1 MKLNFYT
8 DNYDVTANQSGTTNK
23 SITVNYNCSTNC
35 NKTVTINQGD
45 QIFPVVGYY
54 CLIGCTFGTAMDTA
68 SNIKAQDF

>member
-8 DNYDVTANQSGTTNK
+8 DDYNVDATQSGATNK

-45 QIFPVVGYY
+45 
-54 CLIGCTFGTAMDTA
+54 
-68 SNIKAQDF
+68 